1 MTSNE
6 QAALKAGASGG
17 MRFTRLLLTLLLA
30 ILATSAA
37 AQRLVTTDDA
47 LAPRIGVITMTPGEE
62 YWARFGHNAIVVDDP
77 VSGRRLSY
85 NYGYFDFDQPDFF
98 LRFLRGQML
107 YRLAVMPLDEDLRIY
122 ANEGR
127 GAQVQWLGLAP
138 EQARAVAQYL
148 EWNAR
153 PENADYHYDYF
164 TDNCS
169 TRVRDVLDR
178 ALDGGLAQQLSGRS
192 RGLTYRAEVL
202 RLGAGV
208 WWLYLGMHVGLSD
221 FADRPLSLW
230 DEAFVPQRLAEALD
244 RLSASDGTPLVTA
257 RAELLADRLGL
268 ERLEPLR
275 LRWMFA
281 GIGLGLALVL
291 SFFLREAANRYQRWT
306 GAAVAGGFWLVCGF
320 GGLILASLWA
330 FTGHVAAY
338 ANENLL
344 LLNPLC
350 LALLPVLPALV
361 RNTAVAQKWRVIAI
375 LLLISAAMALFLRFL
390 PFRLQ
395 HTGDFIVLLGPA
407 HAALVNHRA
416 ARSSV
421 SRGTVGIGHVRVR
434 ETPVVGDRSKV
445 RWRVFHV
452 ARCA

>member
-1 MTSNE
+1 MTTNE
-6 QAALKAGASGG
+6 RAALTPGAGGVAC
-17 MRFTRLLLTLLLA
+17 FTRMLLALLLA
-30 ILATSAA
+30 TFATAA
-37 AQRLVTTDDA
+37 GAQAVITGGADP
-47 LAPRIGVITMTPGEE
+47 APRIGVITMTPGEE

-77 VSGRRLSY
+77 ASGRQLSY

-127 GAQVQWLGLAP
+127 GAQLQWLRLAP
-138 EQARAVAQYL
+138 EQARSVAHYL

-178 ALDGGLAQQLSGRS
+178 ALDGGLARQLSGRS

-221 FADRPLSLW
+221 VADRPLSLW
-230 DEAFVPQRLAEALD
+230 DEGFVPQRLAEALD
-244 RLSASDGTPLVTA
+244 RVSASDGTPLVTA
-257 RAELLADRLGL
+257 RVELLPDRLGL
-268 ERLEPLR
+268 ERSAPPR
-275 LRWMFA
+275 LRWTFA
-281 GIGLGLALVL
+281 GIGLGLALALFVL
-291 SFFLREAANRYQRWT
+291 LRDTASRSQRWAGT
-306 GAAVAGGFWLVCGF
+306 VVAGGFWLLCGL

-330 FTGHVAAY
+330 LTGHVAAY

-344 LLNPLC
+344 LLSPLC
-350 LALLPVLPALV
+350 LALLPVLPALL
-361 RNTAVAQKWRVIAI
+361 RNTAVAHKWRVLTVLI
-375 LLLISAAMALFLRFL
+375 LIGAAMALFLRFL

-395 HTGDFIVLLGPA
+395 NNGDFIVLLGPA
-407 HAALVNHRA
+407 HAVLAWHLLRRKASSA
-416 ARSSV
+416 A
-421 SRGTVGIGHVRVR
+421 
-434 ETPVVGDRSKV
+434 
-445 RWRVFHV
+445 
-452 ARCA
+452 A